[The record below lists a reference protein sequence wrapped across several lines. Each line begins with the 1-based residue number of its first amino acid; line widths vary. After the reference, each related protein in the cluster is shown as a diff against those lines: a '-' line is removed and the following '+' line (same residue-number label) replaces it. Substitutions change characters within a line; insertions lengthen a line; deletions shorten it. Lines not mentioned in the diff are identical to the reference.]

1 MSNYPPGVTQRMIDA
16 IYGPDLSDAAEAG
29 LTAHAEIQAHI
40 AALRTALTANADH
53 MLVEDTYSDL
63 MAALED
69 ATMKPAQVEDLIY
82 QEEADRAE
90 DALAEWADR
99 RYDERRDREMGL

>member
-1 MSNYPPGVTQRMIDA
+1 MSNYPPSVTQRMIDA
-16 IYGPDLSDAAEAG
+16 IYGPDLSDAAETG

-69 ATMKPAQVEDLIY
+69 AALKPAQVEDMIY

-90 DALAEWADR
+90 DARWAAAEA
-99 RYDERRDREMGL
+99 RYEQRRDEGF